1 MPLQGT
7 LAKQHGSDKTGD
19 NQQRYHFAVRVWL
32 LIVAAL
38 IATIFVVGGLTRL
51 TDSGLSITEWQL
63 ISGALPPLSDE
74 AWQTAF
80 DKYRQIPEYQLVN
93 KGMGLAAFKAIYW
106 WEWGHRFLGRFIG
119 FAFFV
124 PFVFFWLKNAFDRK
138 LAGRLI
144 IIFILGGLQ
153 GALGWY
159 MVKSGLVDRVD
170 VSQYRLASH
179 LGLAVLLFGVVIW
192 TFLGLGKRNRD
203 TTDSSGRTRFAFV
216 IVVAVFLQIL
226 LGALV
231 AGIHAGR
238 SYNTWPLMDGDWV
251 PEGLLDKSPVILNFF
266 ENIVT
271 VQFDHRIAAYLIVV
285 MVAYQAL
292 QVFKAGLQ
300 MPVVASTLI
309 LVGAVVLQVL
319 LGIWALLSVV
329 PLELAIAHQS
339 GALVLFTAAIYHLHC
354 LKRAVP
360 IQAPDPDQR

>member
-7 LAKQHGSDKTGD
+7 LAKQHGSDKAGD

-153 GALGWY
+153 GARW
-159 MVKSGLVDRVD
+159 
-170 VSQYRLASH
+170 
-179 LGLAVLLFGVVIW
+179 
-192 TFLGLGKRNRD
+192 
-203 TTDSSGRTRFAFV
+203 
-216 IVVAVFLQIL
+216 
-226 LGALV
+226 
-231 AGIHAGR
+231 AGI
-238 SYNTWPLMDGDWV
+238 W
-251 PEGLLDKSPVILNFF
+251 
-266 ENIVT
+266 
-271 VQFDHRIAAYLIVV
+271 
-285 MVAYQAL
+285 
-292 QVFKAGLQ
+292 
-300 MPVVASTLI
+300 
-309 LVGAVVLQVL
+309 
-319 LGIWALLSVV
+319 
-329 PLELAIAHQS
+329 
-339 GALVLFTAAIYHLHC
+339 
-354 LKRAVP
+354 
-360 IQAPDPDQR
+360 

>member
-1 MPLQGT
+1 MSG
-7 LAKQHGSDKTGD
+7 
-19 NQQRYHFAVRVWL
+19 NQQRYHTAVRIWL
-32 LIVAAL
+32 IIVAAL
-38 IATIFVVGGLTRL
+38 IAAIFVVGGLTRL

-63 ISGALPPLSDE
+63 ISGALPPLSEE

-93 KGMGLAAFKAIYW
+93 KGMELAAFKSIYW

-119 FAFFV
+119 FTFFV
-124 PFVFFWLKNAFDRK
+124 PFVFFWIKNAFDRQ

-179 LGLAVLLFGVVIW
+179 LGLAVLLFGVVFW
-192 TFLGLGKRNRD
+192 TFLRLGNRSPN
-203 TTDSSGRTRFAFV
+203 TTESTGNTRLAFV
-216 IVVAVFLQIL
+216 IVVAIFLQIL

-238 SYNTWPLMDGDWV
+238 SYNTWPLMDGNWV

-285 MVAYQAL
+285 LVLYQAL
-292 QVFKAGLQ
+292 QVFKAKLQ
-300 MPVVASTLI
+300 TPVVASTLI
-309 LVGAVVLQVL
+309 LVGAMAVQVF

-329 PLELAIAHQS
+329 PLNLAIAHQS
-339 GALVLFTAAIYHLHC
+339 GALVLFAAAIYHLHC
-354 LKRAVP
+354 LKRAGLTQV
-360 IQAPDPDQR
+360 PDQGQQ

>member
-1 MPLQGT
+1 MLPEGN
-7 LAKQHGSDKTGD
+7 LANQQTGD
-19 NQQRYHFAVRVWL
+19 EAGDSGQRYHFAVRVWL
-32 LIVAAL
+32 VIVAGL
-38 IATIFVVGGLTRL
+38 IAAIFVVGGLTRL

-93 KGMGLAAFKAIYW
+93 KGMDMAAFKAIYW
-106 WEWGHRFLGRFIG
+106 WEWGHRFLGRVIG
-119 FAFFV
+119 IVFFV
-124 PFVFFWLKNAFDRK
+124 PFVFFWMKKAFDRQ

-179 LGLAVLLFGVVIW
+179 LGLAVLLFGVVFW
-192 TFLGLGKRNRD
+192 TFLALGNR
-203 TTDSSGRTRFAFV
+203 GRDIAQSTGNTRFAFV
-216 IVVAVFLQIL
+216 IIVAVFIQIL

-238 SYNTWPLMDGDWV
+238 SYNTWPLMDGEWV

-285 MVAYQAL
+285 LVIYQAL
-292 QVFKAGLQ
+292 QVFKARPQ
-300 MPVVASTLI
+300 KPVVASTLI
-309 LVGAVVLQVL
+309 LVGATAVQIF

-339 GALVLFTAAIYHLHC
+339 GALILFAAAIYHLHC
-354 LKRAVP
+354 LKQTVP
-360 IQAPDPDQR
+360 SQAPD

>member
-1 MPLQGT
+1 MAPEAT
-7 LAKQHGSDKTGD
+7 LAKQPTGD
-19 NQQRYHFAVRVWL
+19 EAGDSEQPYHLAVRVWL
-32 LIVAAL
+32 IIVAGL

-63 ISGALPPLSDE
+63 ISGVLPPLSDE

-80 DKYRQIPEYQLVN
+80 DKYRQIPEYQLIN
-93 KGMGLAAFKAIYW
+93 KGMDMAAFKAIFW

-119 FAFFV
+119 IVFFV
-124 PFVFFWLKNAFDRK
+124 PFVFFWMKKAFDRQ

-179 LGLAVLLFGVVIW
+179 LGLAVLLFGIVFW
-192 TFLGLGKRNRD
+192 TFLALGNRSRD
-203 TTDSSGRTRFAFV
+203 LAQSTGNTRFAFV
-216 IVVAVFLQIL
+216 IIVAVFLQIL

-238 SYNTWPLMDGDWV
+238 SYNTWPLMDGEWV

-285 MVAYQAL
+285 LVLYQAL
-292 QVFKAGLQ
+292 QVFKARPQ
-300 MPVVASTLI
+300 KPVVTSTLI
-309 LVGAVVLQVL
+309 LVGAMVVQVL
-319 LGIWALLSVV
+319 LGIWALLAVV

-339 GALVLFTAAIYHLHC
+339 GALVLFAAAIYHLHC
-354 LKRAVP
+354 LKRVDLS
-360 IQAPDPDQR
+360 QAPDQDLQ

>member
-1 MPLQGT
+1 MPVQNNLVN
-7 LAKQHGSDKTGD
+7 H
-19 NQQRYHFAVRVWL
+19 QRYHFAVRIWL
-32 LIVAAL
+32 IIVAAF
-38 IATIFVVGGLTRL
+38 IAAIFVVGGLTRL

-80 DKYRQIPEYQLVN
+80 AKYREIPEYQLVN
-93 KGMGLAAFKAIYW
+93 KGMDLAAFKSIYW

-119 FAFFV
+119 FVFFV
-124 PFVFFWLKNAFDRK
+124 PFVFFWIKKAFSRQ

-170 VSQYRLASH
+170 VSQYRLAAH
-179 LGLAVLLFGVVIW
+179 LGLAVLLFGVVLW
-192 TFLGLGKRNRD
+192 TFLQLGNRSPD
-203 TTDSSGRTRFAFV
+203 TADSTGYTRFASV
-216 IVVAVFLQIL
+216 IVVAVFFQIL

-238 SYNTWPLMDGDWV
+238 SYNTWPLMDGNWV
-251 PEGLLDKSPVILNFF
+251 PEGLFDKSPVILNFF
-266 ENIVT
+266 ENIAT

-285 MVAYQAL
+285 LVLYQAL
-292 QVFKAGLQ
+292 QVFKARLQ
-300 MPVVASTLI
+300 MPVMASTLI
-309 LVGAVVLQVL
+309 LVGAMALQVF

-339 GALVLFTAAIYHLHC
+339 GALVLFAAAIYHLHT
-354 LKRAVP
+354 LKRTQPYPSA
-360 IQAPDPDQR
+360 

>member
-1 MPLQGT
+1 MVPEAT
-7 LAKQHGSDKTGD
+7 LTKQPTGD
-19 NQQRYHFAVRVWL
+19 EAGDNGHRYHFAVRIWL

-38 IATIFVVGGLTRL
+38 IAAIFVVGGLTRL

-93 KGMGLAAFKAIYW
+93 KGMDMAAFKAIYW

-119 FAFFV
+119 IAFFV
-124 PFVFFWLKNAFDRK
+124 PFVFFWMKKAFDRQ

-144 IIFILGGLQ
+144 VIFILGGLQ

-179 LGLAVLLFGVVIW
+179 LGLAVLLFGAVFW
-192 TFLGLGKRNRD
+192 TFLDLGNHRRD
-203 TTDSSGRTRFAFV
+203 IAHGTGNTRFAFV
-216 IVVAVFLQIL
+216 IIVAVFLQIL

-266 ENIVT
+266 ENIAT
-271 VQFDHRIAAYLIVV
+271 VQFDHRIAAYVIVILV
-285 MVAYQAL
+285 LYQAFR
-292 QVFKAGLQ
+292 VFKVRPQ
-300 MPVVASTLI
+300 KPVATSALI
-309 LVGAVVLQVL
+309 LVGVMVVQVL
-319 LGIWALLSVV
+319 LGIWALLAVV

-339 GALVLFTAAIYHLHC
+339 GALILFAAAIYHLHC
-354 LKRAVP
+354 LKRVELS
-360 IQAPDPDQR
+360 QAPDQGQQ

>member
-1 MPLQGT
+1 MLPEHT
-7 LAKQHGSDKTGD
+7 LAIQQPSD
-19 NQQRYHFAVRVWL
+19 NQLRYHTPVRVWL
-32 LIVAAL
+32 TIVAAL

-63 ISGALPPLSDE
+63 ISGALPPLSEE

-93 KGMGLAAFKAIYW
+93 KGMDLAAFKSIYW

-119 FAFFV
+119 IAFFV
-124 PFVFFWLKNAFDRK
+124 PFVFFWMKKAFRRQ

-179 LGLAVLLFGVVIW
+179 LGLAVLLFGVVFW
-192 TFLGLGKRNRD
+192 TFLALGNRNPDRAAS
-203 TTDSSGRTRFAFV
+203 TGHTRFAFV

-238 SYNTWPLMDGDWV
+238 SYNTWPLMDGNWV
-251 PEGLLDKSPVILNFF
+251 PEGLFDKSPVILNFF
-266 ENIVT
+266 ENIAT

-285 MVAYQAL
+285 LVLYQAL
-292 QVFKAGLQ
+292 QVFKARLQ
-300 MPVVASTLI
+300 MPVMASTLI
-309 LVGAVVLQVL
+309 LVGAMVLQVF

-339 GALVLFTAAIYHLHC
+339 GALVLFAAAIYHLHC
-354 LKRAVP
+354 LS
-360 IQAPDPDQR
+360 QGPDQDQQ

>member
-7 LAKQHGSDKTGD
+7 LANQLPGDATGD
-19 NQQRYHFAVRVWL
+19 NRQRYHFAVRVWL
-32 LIVAAL
+32 IIVAAL
-38 IATIFVVGGLTRL
+38 ISAIFVVGGLTRL

-63 ISGALPPLSDE
+63 ISGTLPPLSDE

-93 KGMGLAAFKAIYW
+93 KGMDMAAFKSIYW

-119 FAFFV
+119 IVFFV
-124 PFVFFWLKNAFDRK
+124 PFVFFWMKKAFDRQ

-179 LGLAVLLFGVVIW
+179 LGLAVLLFGMVFW
-192 TFLGLGKRNRD
+192 TFLRLGNRNPD
-203 TTDSSGRTRFAFV
+203 TADSTGNTRLAFF
-216 IVVAVFLQIL
+216 IVVAVFIQIF

-238 SYNTWPLMDGDWV
+238 SYNTWPLMDGNWV
-251 PEGLLDKSPVILNFF
+251 PEGLLDQSPVILNFF
-266 ENIVT
+266 ENIAT
-271 VQFDHRIAAYLIVV
+271 VQFDHRIAAYFIVLLV
-285 MVAYQAL
+285 LYQAL
-292 QVFKAGLQ
+292 QVFKAAPQ
-300 MPVVASTLI
+300 KHVKASTLI
-309 LVGAVVLQVL
+309 LVATMVVQVF

-329 PLELAIAHQS
+329 PLDLAIAHQS

-354 LKRAVP
+354 LKRAVLTP
-360 IQAPDPDQR
+360 VPDQDQQ